1 MGEASALGAAV
12 LWAFTSILLTSQ
24 ARLIHP
30 IPLSALRGLFASV
43 FLVLVALSSGA
54 IDELRE
60 MSANTA
66 LSMVGS
72 GVVGMAL
79 GDTLYIASLGL
90 LGAAR
95 TFPISAAAYPLLTF
109 LLAASFLDE
118 QVTVV
123 MLLGAGLI
131 VVGLWL
137 LVSESG
143 AGSERSA
150 RGSMALRGVAFALG
164 AGALWALAT
173 IWLKLGSGDLGAVAA
188 GSLRVPA
195 AGLFLLGL
203 TASSARRFEVRNYGG
218 RSVTAVAAAGLL
230 GMGVGSLLFIFS
242 VQEAGAGK
250 AAILSSTAPLYALPL
265 SVLLLAE
272 RLTLKIVL
280 GTIISIVGI
289 WLVV

>member
-12 LWAFTSILLTSQ
+12 LWAFSSILLTSQ

-30 IPLSALRGLFASV
+30 IPLSALRGLFGSL
-43 FLVLVALSSGA
+43 FLIVLALSSGA
-54 IDELRE
+54 IGELRE

-66 LSMVGS
+66 VSMVGS
-72 GVVGMAL
+72 GVLGMAV
-79 GDTLYIASLGL
+79 GDTMYIASLGL

-95 TFPISAAAYPLLTF
+95 TFPIAAAAYPLLTF

-118 QVTVV
+118 RVTVLV
-123 MLLGAGLI
+123 LVGAGLI
-131 VVGLWL
+131 VIGLWL
-137 LVSESG
+137 LVSESRG
-143 AGSERSA
+143 GPEPSA
-150 RGSMALRGVAFALG
+150 HGDLALRGVAFALG
-164 AGALWALAT
+164 AAVLWALAT

-188 GSLRVPA
+188 AGLRVPA
-195 AGLFLLGL
+195 ASLFLLAM
-203 TASSARRFEVRNYGG
+203 TASTARHFGL
-218 RSVTAVAAAGLL
+218 RSYDRRSMAVVAAAGLL
-230 GMGVGSLLFIFS
+230 GMGVGSPLFIFS

-265 SVLLLAE
+265 SVLLLSE

-280 GTIISIVGI
+280 GTFISIVGI